1 MAKPVGPVAR
11 SRASR
16 SVTSPISILKRPNGR
31 KATKFVLSNRKLID
45 IPVNFAMEDLLFGRF
60 RKIRLL
66 GEGGFGQTILVED
79 VSVSPPGLCVLKILK
94 FQDDPR
100 LFRDATQ
107 RFQREAEVQKA
118 LSVKAAGGI
127 ARVFDF
133 FAVNNCFVLVQEW
146 IDGETL
152 GERVLKR
159 RLDETDAVSLMGWTL
174 KLLKI
179 LHNHPIPVIHRDV
192 KPQNLMLRRNT
203 GQVVLIDFGAVKECT
218 SVHGQSSSIAIG
230 TQGYMAIEQVVG
242 RPVFATDIFG
252 LGMTVLFA
260 LTGLAPGQFTDPRQG
275 KVFWPE
281 HIQTVSPAFW
291 KILRRCT
298 EPNLTDRY
306 GACEEVEADLNRLLG
321 KGAST
326 SALALAVT
334 LPAVP
339 LPATE
344 VYSPGFESY
353 GQGGSGNSSKWLLLP
368 AAAALFILFGGF
380 LWFAG
385 SRKETAQPMAE
396 ASTPAPANSD
406 APPAPPTVSRADWFP
421 LIGSDAYGENRK
433 PARVSAKVKERLF
446 TDFFSKVGSPSRKS
460 SFPSDVYLE
469 VLEFRPEIQD
479 TARGSFTG
487 PERKEILYTVIY
499 DSGASHADYNKLF
512 WLMVYDQNG
521 LVLFRKV
528 DSFNILRV
536 YDVDGDGTDEI
547 VLSSHYQNTGHVW
560 VSAEVVTLKN
570 GRYDVIRDFG
580 EVYFSDCYSGLKKRL
595 STRVT
600 SVDARFLQGKMEF
613 RTQKTTTRCR
623 PEPD

>member
-1 MAKPVGPVAR
+1 
-11 SRASR
+11 
-16 SVTSPISILKRPNGR
+16 
-31 KATKFVLSNRKLID
+31 
-45 IPVNFAMEDLLFGRF
+45 MEDLLFGRF

-79 VSVSPPGLCVLKILK
+79 RSVSPPGLCVLKILK

-107 RFQREAEVQKA
+107 RFQREAEVQRA

-127 ARVFDF
+127 AGVFDF

-174 KLLKI
+174 KLLNI
-179 LHNHPIPVIHRDV
+179 LHNHPTPVIHRDV
-192 KPQNLMLRRNT
+192 KPQNIMLRRNT

-218 SVHGQSSSIAIG
+218 SLHGQSSSIAIG

-252 LGMTVLFA
+252 LGMTALFA

-275 KVFWPE
+275 KVFWPD
-281 HIQTVSPAFW
+281 HIPTISPAFW
-291 KILRRCT
+291 NILRRCT
-298 EPNLTDRY
+298 EPNLNDRY
-306 GACEEVEADLNRLLG
+306 GTCEEVESDLNRLLG
-321 KGAST
+321 KGASP
-326 SALALAVT
+326 SALAAT

-344 VYSPGFESY
+344 VFSPSFESY
-353 GQGGSGNSSKWLLLP
+353 GQGGSTNSSKWLLLP

-385 SRKETAQPMAE
+385 SRKETAQPMA
-396 ASTPAPANSD
+396 ATGAPAPANSVS
-406 APPAPPTVSRADWFP
+406 PPPPPSINRSEWFE
-421 LIGSDAYGENRK
+421 LVGQVESGETRK
-433 PARVSAKVKERLF
+433 QPRISSKVRERLF
-446 TDFFSKVGSPSRKS
+446 ADFFRKVGSPARST
-460 SFPSDVYLE
+460 SFPENVALD
-469 VLEFRPEIQD
+469 VLEFRPEVQD

-487 PERKEILYTVIY
+487 PGKKEILYTVIY

-521 LVLFRKV
+521 LVRFEKV
-528 DSFNILRV
+528 DAFNILRV
-536 YDVDGDGTDEI
+536 FDVDGDGTDEI
-547 VLSSHYQNTGHVW
+547 VLSSHYQQMGHVW
-560 VSAEVVTLKN
+560 ESAEVATLKD
-570 GRYDVIRDFG
+570 GYYDVIRNFG
-580 EVYFSDCYSGLKKRL
+580 EVYMDDCAAGLKNSGYIK
-595 STRVT
+595 VT
-600 SVDARFLQGKMEF
+600 KVEARCRQGQMEF
-613 RTQKTTTRCR
+613 RTQTTSSKCG
-623 PEPD
+623 PEQQ